1 MKNSVELQQERA
13 SLITAQKTLVNLAK
27 AEENRSLSS
36 DENVK
41 FDGLQSQIESL
52 DTDISRALK
61 FEANERSAAA
71 ENGKIIGA
79 VPATEP
85 KKQERFS
92 FIRAINNARKNK
104 EQTGAEKAAL
114 EAGVSELQ
122 SRGLGMPEGISVAIP
137 SEMLMSQRA
146 QTVTGD
152 SGTKGGEFVATVP
165 SAVMPLLP
173 SLKIEEM
180 GATVMTGLTGNL
192 KLLSGDEFTFS
203 YVAENAE
210 VSPTDVVVDGVDLKP
225 RRLSGVVDISN
236 QWLIQTTPAAE
247 AHVKMLIANGIQN
260 AITTAFIN
268 GPGGVAPTGLYT
280 TITTNVQTGG
290 AADPTWDDVVG
301 LETLIKSANATE
313 ANLYYLSDPSLM
325 GKLKTTKKDA
335 GSGIF
340 LSEGGNL
347 NGRNHIAST
356 LVPTLDA
363 GASHPLIYG
372 DFGQATVGFW
382 SGVSFIVDTLTQAT
396 KGKTRLIFNVYND
409 VAVANE
415 KAFAIRK
422 NFTV

>member
-1 MKNSVELQQERA
+1 
-13 SLITAQKTLVNLAK
+13 
-27 AEENRSLSS
+27 
-36 DENVK
+36 
-41 FDGLQSQIESL
+41 
-52 DTDISRALK
+52 
-61 FEANERSAAA
+61 
-71 ENGKIIGA
+71 
-79 VPATEP
+79 
-85 KKQERFS
+85 
-92 FIRAINNARKNK
+92 
-104 EQTGAEKAAL
+104 
-114 EAGVSELQ
+114 
-122 SRGLGMPEGISVAIP
+122 MPEGISVAIP
-137 SEMLMSQRA
+137 SEMLMNQRA

-152 SGTKGGEFVATVP
+152 SGTKGGEFVASVP
-165 SAVMPLLP
+165 SDVMPLLP

-210 VSPTDVVVDGVDLKP
+210 VSPTDVVIDGVDLKP

-247 AHVKMLIANGIQN
+247 AHVKMLISNGIQN

-268 GPGGVAPTGLYT
+268 GPGGVAPTGLYSA
-280 TITTNVQTGG
+280 ITTNVQVGS
-290 AADPTWDDVVG
+290 AADPAWEDVVG

-340 LSEGGNL
+340 LSEGGKL

-356 LVPTLDA
+356 LVSTLDA